1 MLRSN
6 NRRTGNKVAVGLVKA
21 VAMNPGSAPNF
32 TTIQTTPID
41 RGKLMKKYASALAIA
56 GLLAAP
62 AAHSAAA
69 VDFNGEFEFNAY
81 NVDLDQGGDDRRAA
95 QQLLRLGA
103 NVKLDDGVQVVTRMN
118 LSNRTWTGDVGAQA
132 VPSEQFSPDA
142 AGNVTLDLGYLQL
155 PLGPGVLRVGRQ
167 ESNWANCY
175 VSCDDR
181 RDRILYATRLG
192 TTNIGFI
199 YDKRQE
205 FTVAGKDDF
214 TGYSAYA
221 VGKVGPML
229 AGLLIYHGRFD
240 DNFPNPAQAGEDLT
254 LVSPYFQGKF
264 AGFTV
269 DGAIGFQQQ
278 SFADNLKGA
287 YLRAGYDLG
296 VAKIDAQVLWSDG
309 YRPNQGFDTFSS
321 MINNSPENNNSPTS
335 VARVGGDTLGFAAR
349 VVGNVTNQVKL
360 VGAAGIYQDG
370 DDSTFGTDTDL
381 TFLDL
386 QAHYQATKST
396 LIWATADRVQV
407 DPPVGDKR
415 DVDAF
420 SLNIRTSF

>member
-1 MLRSN
+1 
-6 NRRTGNKVAVGLVKA
+6 
-21 VAMNPGSAPNF
+21 
-32 TTIQTTPID
+32 
-41 RGKLMKKYASALAIA
+41 MKKYASALAIA

-69 VDFNGEFEFNAY
+69 VDFNGEFEVNAY
-81 NVDLDQGGDDRRAA
+81 NVDLDTPGGDDRRAL

-118 LSNRTWTGDVGAQA
+118 LSNRTWTGDVGTQA

-192 TTNIGFI
+192 TTNVGLI

-205 FTVAGKDDF
+205 LTVDGDNDF

-221 VGKVGPML
+221 VGKFGPVL
-229 AGLLIYHGRFD
+229 AGLLIYHARFD
-240 DNFPNPAQAGEDLT
+240 DAWPNPAQADENLT
-254 LVSPYFQGKF
+254 LVSPYFQGKL

-269 DGAIGFQQQ
+269 DGAIGFQHQ

-296 VAKIDAQVLWSDG
+296 VAKVDAQVLWSDG
-309 YRPNQGFDTFSS
+309 YAPNQGFDTFSS

-360 VGAAGIYQDG
+360 VGAAGIYMDG
-370 DDSTFGTDTDL
+370 DDATFGSPTDTDM

-396 LIWATADRVQV
+396 LIWATAGRVQV
-407 DPPVGDKR
+407 DPDGGSKR
-415 DVDAF
+415 DIDGM